1 MTFPKETTLQS
12 GIRDNHFRGKL
23 GDYLKSH
30 IKPECQLSVVSA
42 YFTIYAYQALALRH
56 KPCQTSANCA
66 VPNAVNFKQ
75 SCARGGDLLTG
86 QSSAMPLRSS
96 LAPPPPPVGD
106 RPSGPLRTEQKT
118 IVVANSSGISMFFKT
133 KNWTESGS

>member
-12 GIRDNHFRGKL
+12 GIRDNYFRRKL

-56 KPCQTSANCA
+56 KPRQTSPNCA

-75 SCARGGDLLTG
+75 PCAGGGDLLTG
-86 QSSAMPLRSS
+86 QSSAMPLRNS
-96 LAPPPPPVGD
+96 LAPPPPPVGAARQD
-106 RPSGPLRTEQKT
+106 PRALNKKR
-118 IVVANSSGISMFFKT
+118 
-133 KNWTESGS
+133 

>member
-1 MTFPKETTLQS
+1 MTLPKETTLQS

-42 YFTIYAYQALALRH
+42 YFTIYAYQALAPRH
-56 KPCQTSANCA
+56 KPRQASSNCT

-75 SCARGGDLLTG
+75 PCARGGDLLTG
-86 QSSAMPLRSS
+86 QSSAMPMRNS
-96 LAPPPPPVGD
+96 LAPPPPPVGAV
-106 RPSGPLRTEQKT
+106 RQNPRGLNKKR
-118 IVVANSSGISMFFKT
+118 
-133 KNWTESGS
+133 